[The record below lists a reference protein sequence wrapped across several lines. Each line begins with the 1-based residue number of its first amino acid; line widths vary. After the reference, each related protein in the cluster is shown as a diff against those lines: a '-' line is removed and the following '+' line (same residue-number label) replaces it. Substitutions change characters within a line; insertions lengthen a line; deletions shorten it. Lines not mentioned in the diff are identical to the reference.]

1 MTQNNRDN
9 SIYDSPDFRPF
20 TRDEIFMNVMRSPK
34 ICRALLELIL
44 PNEEIGA
51 IRLKKSDNPLIDNSE
66 IDEGADE
73 NLSVETQK
81 TLKLETDAH
90 GVRFDAF
97 VASSKLWADI
107 EMQTDNDSKIDKR
120 ARYYHANMDLDFL
133 EQGQSYENL
142 KPSYVIFIC
151 MKDPFERGEAIYQF
165 QMIDKNLQLQLDDE
179 TYTIILAINCP
190 KGKIPKELETFFT
203 YVEREEVDENDDFVK
218 RIHEKVEEVNRDTEV
233 TEIMTIE
240 EEMNIRWHYGYDEG
254 EAAGAAQKQ
263 REIAKNMKEKNIP
276 NADIAE
282 ITGLSAEE
290 VKKL

>member
-1 MTQNNRDN
+1 MKKSIVVSIIESKLFPKDIGCHSIFSVREQNTGHRLCDRLE
-9 SIYDSPDFRPF
+9 FHF
-20 TRDEIFMNVMRSPK
+20 
-34 ICRALLELIL
+34 LELGKVDPRKPL
-44 PNEEIGA
+44 EEICA
-51 IRLKKSDNPLIDNSE
+51 EFIQRLFPGKKEKDYKD
-66 IDEGADE
+66 
-73 NLSVETQK
+73 
-81 TLKLETDAH
+81 
-90 GVRFDAF
+90 
-97 VASSKLWADI
+97 
-107 EMQTDNDSKIDKR
+107 
-120 ARYYHANMDLDFL
+120 
-133 EQGQSYENL
+133 L

-151 MKDPFERGEAIYQF
+151 MKDPFEMGEAIYQF

-179 TYTIILAINCP
+179 TYTIILAIDCP
-190 KGKIPKELETFFT
+190 KGKIPRELETFFT

-218 RIHEKVEEVNRDTEV
+218 RIHEKVEKVNRDTEV

-290 VKKL
+290 IEKL